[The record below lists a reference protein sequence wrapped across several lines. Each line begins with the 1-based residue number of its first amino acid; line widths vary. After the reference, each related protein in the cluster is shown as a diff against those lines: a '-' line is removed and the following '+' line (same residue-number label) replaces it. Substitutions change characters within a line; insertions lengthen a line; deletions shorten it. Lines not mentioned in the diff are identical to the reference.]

1 MKRNILI
8 QLSLCAVLLLTGCE
22 KLLEI
27 NPKQSIDSSE
37 ALTNEEGIHAALIS
51 VYARLQN
58 YTLYGRDYL
67 ALSEALSD
75 NAIHTSNASHLT
87 NEAMNGRNA
96 HFDNWQVAYY
106 AINQANLVI
115 DAVHAGSY
123 GEKWKATILGQA
135 YFLRALCYHDLVRVY
150 AYDPTALID
159 EYNYGGVPLMLVG
172 VDDISKIGS
181 LKRAPIAEVYDQI
194 YKDLDLAHENLG
206 AGNETVAPHRA
217 TQAAVSALYARVA
230 LYRGDYPTA
239 VDMADRALTETKAV
253 FSTQATYVSDWL
265 KQVHPESIFELKFN
279 ISENVGADRSLR
291 STYTSRATYDATTFT
306 IQAVIAVDPLFY
318 DLYEPNDVR
327 RELIRKGVG
336 KSDTFWEMYKFIS
349 KNGTPNLDNVP
360 ILRLS
365 EVYLNRAEALYHQGP
380 SYYPEALE
388 DLNKIRTRAGLSVV
402 SLSGDALLEEILL
415 QRRFD
420 LAFEGHRWFDLKRN
434 GLDVIKATGNVLF
447 TDYRILARIPIR
459 EVDADE
465 DLELKQ
471 NYNY

>member
-8 QLSLCAVLLLTGCE
+8 QLSLCTVLLLTGCE

-27 NPKQSIDSSE
+27 NPKQSIDSST
-37 ALTNEEGIHAALIS
+37 ALTNEEGISAALIS

-75 NAIHTSNASHLT
+75 NAIHTGNASHLT
-87 NEAMNGRNA
+87 NESMNGRNA
-96 HFDNWQVAYY
+96 HFDNWQMSYY

-115 DAVHAGSY
+115 DAVQAGSY
-123 GEKWKATILGQA
+123 EEKWKATILGQA

-150 AYDPTALID
+150 AYDPTAIID

-181 LKRAPIAEVYDQI
+181 LKRAPIADVYDQI
-194 YKDLDLAHENLG
+194 YKDLDLAHSNLG
-206 AGNETVAPHRA
+206 MGNETAAPHRV

-230 LYRGDYPTA
+230 LYRGDYPTV
-239 VDMADRALTETKAV
+239 VDMADRTLIETKAT

-265 KQVHPESIFELKFN
+265 KEVHPESIFELKFN
-279 ISENVGADRSLR
+279 ISENVGSDRSLR
-291 STYTSRATYDATTFT
+291 STYTSRATYDATAFS
-306 IQAVIAVDPLFY
+306 IQAVVAVDPLFY
-318 DLYEPNDVR
+318 DLYDPSDVR

-336 KSDTFWEMYKFIS
+336 KSSTFWEMYKFIS

-365 EVYLNRAEALYHQGP
+365 EVYLNRAEALYYQGA
-380 SYYPEALE
+380 SYYPQALD
-388 DLNKIRTRAGLSVV
+388 DLNRIRTRAGLSEV
-402 SLSGDALLEEILL
+402 SLSGNALLEEILM

-420 LAFEGHRWFDLKRN
+420 LAFEGHRWFDLKRH
-434 GLDVIKATGNVLF
+434 GRDVMKGSGNVLF

-459 EVDADE
+459 EANADT
-465 DLELKQ
+465 ELKQ